1 MAQFIIDKVM
11 IYERPLMR
19 EGEIG
24 IGRHTGDY
32 VLGTAKNTVW
42 VLIQLI

>member
-1 MAQFIIDKVM
+1 MAQFTID
-11 IYERPLMR
+11 

-42 VLIQLI
+42 VL

>member
-1 MAQFIIDKVM
+1 M
-11 IYERPLMR
+11 IYERPLI

-32 VLGTAKNTVW
+32 VRGTAKNTVW
-42 VLIQLI
+42 VFLT